1 LWGRCISDVKK
12 RNRLKVDR
20 KRKDG
25 WRGGKTGMVRKGVK
39 QRDWKDTTC
48 FVEATN

>member
-1 LWGRCISDVKK
+1 VKK
-12 RNRLKVDR
+12 RSRLKVDR
-20 KRKDG
+20 RTEDG

-39 QRDWKDTTC
+39 TTGDWKDTTR